1 MKTQLAGLRAATQT
15 CGGCQGTRG
24 PAVPNVNTTDRRH
37 ARSKGHGRKEPRG
50 GNDPEKNQR
59 GWKPWRRNRDHEGTQ
74 PQPGKAGGG
83 GRGWQGRIQ
92 TALCPRVTLPRR
104 LHASQQEASRQG
116 SRVQAAGASLLPP
129 ASGVQSRGGRQRDGE
144 GWSRERPQAGIT
156 DDV

>member
-15 CGGCQGTRG
+15 CGGCQGTWD
-24 PAVPNVNTTDRRH
+24 PAVPNVNT
-37 ARSKGHGRKEPRG
+37 RSKGHGRKEPRG
-50 GNDPEKNQR
+50 GNDPKKNQR
-59 GWKPWRRNRDHEGTQ
+59 GWKPWRRNRNHEGTQ

-116 SRVQAAGASLLPP
+116 SRVQAAGTSLLPP